1 VSLPA
6 IAGVH
11 DGEERYAL
19 AYLAHLA
26 DHPGA
31 DQVVMP
37 SAYEITPDR
46 ATVAAKRGD
55 ARRRRRRSAR
65 RQPDLNTTNT
75 GGTV

>member
-46 ATVAAKRGD
+46 ATVVRRNVETLAAAAVDRL
-55 ARRRRRRSAR
+55 AAN
-65 RQPDLNTTNT
+65 QT
-75 GGTV
+75 